1 MATATTKTRQDFSS
15 FPLAVYVLVV
25 CLRPAQT
32 SCSEGSGQMM
42 GVDQGREVDTAMC
55 EILIV
60 VTLFGIDR
68 FLIYEC
74 AETGF
79 LFLRKGTGFIAGDV
93 YFHG

>member
-1 MATATTKTRQDFSS
+1 
-15 FPLAVYVLVV
+15 
-25 CLRPAQT
+25 
-32 SCSEGSGQMM
+32 
-42 GVDQGREVDTAMC
+42 MC

-79 LFLRKGTGFIAGDV
+79 RFLRKGTWFIAGDV